1 MVKRLFSHK
10 LRENFNHFLNMA
22 ILGDQGCE
30 DADVQTFLI
39 KEDEVNEHEHEATYQ
54 HIALAKALWS
64 YKLKN

>member
-1 MVKRLFSHK
+1 
-10 LRENFNHFLNMA
+10 MA

-39 KEDEVNEHEHEATYQ
+39 KEDEVDEHEHEATYQ